1 MNPSP
6 QLALDLLQPL
16 QPTLD
21 NYVAGRNGEALAAV
35 RALADGRGERFVY
48 LFGEAGS
55 GRTHLLRAVAATAPS
70 RWLDATGAPVAFDA
84 SVRLYLADDVE
95 RYDAARQ
102 QQLFVLQ
109 NEVRASRDAVLLAAG
124 AVAPALLPVRDDVR
138 TRLAWG
144 LAYPL
149 HLLDDAAKAAALR
162 THAVSR
168 GIALPDDAIA
178 WLLTH
183 LPRDMRTLVAVV
195 DALDAHALAAKR
207 AITLSL
213 VRQWVQHDPRQS
225 ALPLADEAAGARRGT
240 TDA

>member
-16 QPTLD
+16 QPTLA
-21 NYVAGRNGEALAAV
+21 NYVPGRNAEALAAV
-35 RALADGRGERFVY
+35 RALVEGRGERFLY
-48 LFGEAGS
+48 LFGEPGS
-55 GRTHLLRAVAATAPS
+55 GRTHLLRAVAALGPS
-70 RWLDATGAPVAFDA
+70 RWLDAASDPVVFD
-84 SVRLYLADDVE
+84 STVRLYLADDVE

-124 AVAPALLPVRDDVR
+124 SAAPALLPLRDDVR

-149 HLLDDAAKAAALR
+149 HALDDAAKEAALR
-162 THAVSR
+162 THAASR
-168 GIALPDDAIA
+168 GITLPDEVIA

-207 AITLSL
+207 AITLPL
-213 VRQWVQHDPRQS
+213 VRQWLQPDPGQS
-225 ALPLADEAAGARRGT
+225 LPAG
-240 TDA
+240 

>member
-21 NYVAGRNGEALAAV
+21 NYVAGRNSEALAAV
-35 RALADGRGERFVY
+35 RALAQGRGERFVY
-48 LFGEAGS
+48 LFGDAGS

-70 RWLDATGAPVAFDA
+70 RWLGAAGDAVVFDPA
-84 SVRLYLADDVE
+84 VRLYLADDVD

-109 NEVRASRDAVLLAAG
+109 NEVRASRDAALLAAG

-162 THAVSR
+162 THAASR
-168 GIALPDDAIA
+168 GIALPDDVVA

-207 AITLSL
+207 AITLPL
-213 VRQWVQHDPRQS
+213 VRLWVQHDPRQS
-225 ALPLADEAAGARRGT
+225 TLPLADDDAVARGGAA
-240 TDA
+240 DA

>member
-16 QPTLD
+16 QPTLV
-21 NYVAGRNGEALAAV
+21 NYVPGRNAEALAAV
-35 RALADGRGERFVY
+35 RALAEGRGERFLY

-55 GRTHLLRAVAATAPS
+55 GRTHLLRAVAALGPS
-70 RWLDATGAPVAFDA
+70 RWLDATGDPVAFDPA
-84 SVRLYLADDVE
+84 VRLYLADDVE

-109 NEVRASRDAVLLAAG
+109 NEVRASNDAVLLAAG
-124 AVAPALLPVRDDVR
+124 SAAPALLPLRDDVR

-149 HLLDDAAKAAALR
+149 HALDDAAKEAALR
-162 THAVSR
+162 THAAGR
-168 GIALPDDAIA
+168 GITLPDEVIA

-207 AITLSL
+207 AITLPL

-225 ALPLADEAAGARRGT
+225 PLPLADGAASPGT
-240 TDA
+240 GPA